1 MPRPT
6 YACPPADTVRQ
17 RTYPRPRLD
26 PRNWTPFFILAR
38 DFGAG
43 RFDFV
48 CLIKHYM
55 CVKQHIFSV
64 LASQRR
70 RLGLS
75 QQELAARAGLRREK
89 VNRIESKAE
98 DVSVEELSRLL
109 DAVGLALVVQEKS
122 AAPFAHAAHA
132 ARQLV
137 PREFD
142 KAAFIDGAKV
152 KILDWGKVP
161 M

>member
-1 MPRPT
+1 M
-6 YACPPADTVRQ
+6 
-17 RTYPRPRLD
+17 
-26 PRNWTPFFILAR
+26 
-38 DFGAG
+38 
-43 RFDFV
+43 
-48 CLIKHYM
+48 
-55 CVKQHIFSV
+55 KQHIFAI

-89 VNRIESKAE
+89 VNRIESKGE
-98 DVSVEELSRLL
+98 DVSVEVLSRLL

-122 AAPFAHAAHA
+122 AAPLAHAAHAAHA
-132 ARQLV
+132 ARQLA

-142 KAAFIDGAKV
+142 EAAFIDGAKV
-152 KILDWGKVP
+152 KILNWGKVP

>member
-1 MPRPT
+1 M
-6 YACPPADTVRQ
+6 
-17 RTYPRPRLD
+17 
-26 PRNWTPFFILAR
+26 
-38 DFGAG
+38 
-43 RFDFV
+43 
-48 CLIKHYM
+48 
-55 CVKQHIFSV
+55 KQHIFAI

-89 VNRIESKAE
+89 VNRIESKGE
-98 DVSVEELSRLL
+98 DVSVEVLSRLL

-122 AAPFAHAAHA
+122 AAPLAHAAHA
-132 ARQLV
+132 ARQLA

-142 KAAFIDGAKV
+142 EAAFIDGAKV
-152 KILDWGKVP
+152 KILNWGKVP